1 MKPLVSI
8 IVNCKNGSKYLEK
21 CLSSIKNQTFQDW
34 EVIFFDNNST
44 DNSFEIFNHYKDNR
58 FKYFRSKKNENLY
71 KARNLACKYANGKY
85 IAFLD
90 TDDWWDENYLSSK
103 KNFLINSTYD
113 YLYSNVL
120 LYHEKKEKFVKYKK
134 INFPEGLIY
143 NFLSKDYFIII
154 SGLIIK
160 KKLLEKEY
168 YFNEAYNIIGDY
180 DLIMRISKYAN
191 AKGFNRPLV
200 KYRVHQNNF
209 SKLNNR
215 LFYEEYK
222 NWFKTQSK
230 LKDNSFIKN
239 RKYFQLKLNQLE
251 INYLLYEKK
260 TLNLLIKI
268 VKISDFF
275 LMIKYLLAF
284 FLPLNL
290 INFFRK

>member
-34 EVIFFDNNST
+34 EVIFFDNNSS

-71 KARNLACKYANGKY
+71 KARNLACKHANGKY

-90 TDDWWDENYLSSK
+90 TDDWWDKNYLSSK
-103 KNFLINSTYD
+103 KKFLINLRYD

-120 LYHEKKEKFVKYKK
+120 LYNEKKDKFVKYKK

-180 DLIMRISKYAN
+180 DFIIRISKCAN

-200 KYRVHQNNF
+200 NYRVHQNNF

-222 NWFKTQSK
+222 IWFNTQSK

-251 INYLLYEKK
+251 IKYLLYETK

-275 LMIKYLLAF
+275 LMIKFLSAF
-284 FLPLNL
+284 FLPLKL

>member
-34 EVIFFDNNST
+34 EVIFFDNNSS

-71 KARNLACKYANGKY
+71 KARNLACKHANGKY

-90 TDDWWDENYLSSK
+90 TDDWWDKNYLSSK
-103 KNFLINSTYD
+103 KKFLINLRYD

-120 LYHEKKEKFVKYKK
+120 LYNEKKDKFVKYKK

-180 DLIMRISKYAN
+180 DLIMRISKCAN

-200 KYRVHQNNF
+200 NYRVHQNNF

-222 NWFKTQSK
+222 IWFNTQSK

-251 INYLLYEKK
+251 IKYLLYETK

-275 LMIKYLLAF
+275 LMIKFLSAF
-284 FLPLNL
+284 FLPLKL

>member
-34 EVIFFDNNST
+34 EVIFFDNNSS

-71 KARNLACKYANGKY
+71 KARNLACKHANGKY

-103 KNFLINSTYD
+103 KKFLINSRYD

-120 LYHEKKEKFVKYKK
+120 LYNEKKDKFVKYKK
-134 INFPEGLIY
+134 INFPKGLIY
-143 NFLSKDYFIII
+143 NSLSKDYFIII

-222 NWFKTQSK
+222 NWFNKQSK

-251 INYLLYEKK
+251 IKYLLYEKK

-275 LMIKYLLAF
+275 LMIKFLSAF

>member
-34 EVIFFDNNST
+34 EVIFFDNNSS

-71 KARNLACKYANGKY
+71 KARNLACKHANGKY

-103 KNFLINSTYD
+103 KKFLINSRYD

-120 LYHEKKEKFVKYKK
+120 LYNEKKDKFVKYKK
-134 INFPEGLIY
+134 INFPKGLIY
-143 NFLSKDYFIII
+143 NSLSKDYFIII

-222 NWFKTQSK
+222 NWFNKQSK

-251 INYLLYEKK
+251 IKYLLYEKK

-268 VKISDFF
+268 IKISDFF
-275 LMIKYLLAF
+275 LMIKFLSAF

>member
-34 EVIFFDNNST
+34 EVIFFDNNSS

-71 KARNLACKYANGKY
+71 KARNLACKHANGKY

-90 TDDWWDENYLSSK
+90 TDDWWDKNYLSSK
-103 KNFLINSTYD
+103 KKFLINLRYD

-120 LYHEKKEKFVKYKK
+120 LYNEKKDKFVKYKK

-200 KYRVHQNNF
+200 NYRVHQNNF

-222 NWFKTQSK
+222 IWFNTQSK

-251 INYLLYEKK
+251 IKYLLYETK

-275 LMIKYLLAF
+275 LMIKFLSAF
-284 FLPLNL
+284 FLPLKL

>member
-103 KNFLINSTYD
+103 KKFLINSRYD

-154 SGLIIK
+154 
-160 KKLLEKEY
+160 
-168 YFNEAYNIIGDY
+168 
-180 DLIMRISKYAN
+180 
-191 AKGFNRPLV
+191 
-200 KYRVHQNNF
+200 
-209 SKLNNR
+209 
-215 LFYEEYK
+215 
-222 NWFKTQSK
+222 
-230 LKDNSFIKN
+230 
-239 RKYFQLKLNQLE
+239 
-251 INYLLYEKK
+251 
-260 TLNLLIKI
+260 
-268 VKISDFF
+268 
-275 LMIKYLLAF
+275 
-284 FLPLNL
+284 
-290 INFFRK
+290 